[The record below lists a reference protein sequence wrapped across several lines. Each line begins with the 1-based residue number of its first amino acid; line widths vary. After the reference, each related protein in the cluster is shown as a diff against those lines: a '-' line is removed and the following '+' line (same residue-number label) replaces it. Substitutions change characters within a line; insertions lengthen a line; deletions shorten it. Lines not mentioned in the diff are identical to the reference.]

1 MQIAIYFYL
10 FAFSFVFSLV
20 LTPLFRRIALR
31 FKILDIPSARKV
43 HISPQPLLG
52 GLALYF
58 SFVVT
63 ILLNLLLLKVFW
75 NSPNLISL
83 MPGSLLG
90 KIPPLQRE
98 ISKILP
104 IVLGGTL
111 IMLIGLIDDIK
122 GKRRFAPKENFSITA
137 VASVKLLSSAL
148 VALLMVFWG
157 VRITLFMPNPFW
169 GGVLTVVWM
178 VLIMN
183 SFNLLDNMDGLAC
196 GVALIATFIFFGIT
210 SFQHQLFTSSMLVI
224 FAGTL
229 AGFLIFNR
237 HPSSIFM
244 GDTGSMWIGFMLA
257 TLTVLST
264 FYSEGKPT
272 LFPVIMPL
280 LILGVPIFD
289 TVSVM
294 MIRLI
299 RKKPLFVGDRN
310 HFSHRLVQ
318 LGMTQT
324 RAVAFIYLVTF
335 CIGINATLLSIV
347 GKRGAAVILLQ
358 AVVIFTIIA
367 LLEYTGRKSISKP
380 R

>member
-1 MQIAIYFYL
+1 MWITIYFYL
-10 FAFSFVFSLV
+10 FAFSFVLSLI

-31 FKILDIPSARKV
+31 LKILDIPSTRKV
-43 HISPQPLLG
+43 HISPKPLLG

-58 SFVVT
+58 SFLVT
-63 ILLNLLLLKVFW
+63 IVLNLLLLKILW

-83 MPGSLLG
+83 IPQSILG
-90 KIPPLQRE
+90 KIPPFERE

-104 IVLGGTL
+104 FMVGGTL

-122 GKRRFAPKENFSITA
+122 GKRMI
-137 VASVKLLSSAL
+137 ASVKIISSTI

-157 VRITLFMPNPFW
+157 VRVTLFMPHPFW
-169 GGVLTVVWM
+169 GGILTVIWM

-196 GVALIATFIFFGIT
+196 GVALIATSIFFGIT
-210 SFQHQLFTSSMLVI
+210 SYQHQLFTSSILVV
-224 FAGTL
+224 FAGCL
-229 AGFLIFNR
+229 VGFLIFNWY
-237 HPSSIFM
+237 PSSIFM
-244 GDTGSMWIGFMLA
+244 GDAGSMWIGFMLA
-257 TLTVLST
+257 TLTILAT

-289 TVSVM
+289 TISVM
-294 MIRLI
+294 LIRLI
-299 RKKPLFVGDRN
+299 RKKPLFVGDKN

-318 LGMTQT
+318 LGMTQA

-335 CIGINATLLSIV
+335 CIGINATLLSTA
-347 GKRGAAVILLQ
+347 GKIGAMVILLQ
-358 AVVIFTIIA
+358 AVVIFVIIA
-367 LLEYTGRKSISKP
+367 LLEYTGRKSIDKP

>member
-1 MQIAIYFYL
+1 MWIIIYFYL
-10 FAFSFVFSLV
+10 FAFSFIFSLI

-58 SFVVT
+58 SFTVT
-63 ILLNLLLLKVFW
+63 ILLNLILLKILW
-75 NSPNLISL
+75 NSPNLLSL
-83 MPGSLLG
+83 IPQSILG
-90 KIPPLQRE
+90 KIPPFQRE
-98 ISKILP
+98 VSKILP
-104 IVLGGTL
+104 FAVGGTL

-122 GKRRFAPKENFSITA
+122 GMS
-137 VASVKLLSSAL
+137 ASVKIFSSAL
-148 VALLMVFWG
+148 VALLMVFFG
-157 VRITLFMPNPFW
+157 VRISLFMPHPFW
-169 GGVLTVVWM
+169 GGVLTVIWM

-196 GVALIATFIFFGIT
+196 GVALIAAFIFFGIT
-210 SFQHQLFTSSMLVI
+210 SFQHQLFTSSMLVV
-224 FAGTL
+224 FAGCL
-229 AGFLIFNR
+229 AGFLIFNWY
-237 HPSSIFM
+237 PSSIFM

-257 TLTVLST
+257 TLTILAT

-289 TVSVM
+289 TISVM
-294 MIRLI
+294 IIRLRR
-299 RKKPLFVGDRN
+299 RKSLFVGDKN

-335 CIGINATLLSIV
+335 CIGINATLLSTV
-347 GKRGAAVILLQ
+347 GKLGAVIILLQ
-358 AVVIFTIIA
+358 AVVMFVIIA
-367 LLEYTGRKSISKP
+367 LLEYTGRKSIGRP
-380 R
+380 H